1 MVLVLLLA
9 RCGKEQGGAIAGIVL
24 GVTMALASPEHLVLA
39 AAYAFGGLMAGIFA
53 RFGKFAAAGAFLVS
67 NIIVF
72 MITATDLLVVA
83 SIYEVLGGSVLFV
96 ALPKSVDRKI
106 NRFFV
111 RGPGHPGGG
120 GPAPLHGDEAGLCLQ
135 SHGRGGHHRGF
146 RLPEAWRA

>member
-1 MVLVLLLA
+1 
-9 RCGKEQGGAIAGIVL
+9 
-24 GVTMALASPEHLVLA
+24 MALASPEHLVLA

-111 RGPGHPGGG
+111 RGRDI
-120 GPAPLHGDEAGLCLQ
+120 PAVEGLRRSMVMKLDYASKAMGEVATTVDSVSQ
-135 SHGRGGHHRGF
+135 K
-146 RLPEAWRA
+146 LAA